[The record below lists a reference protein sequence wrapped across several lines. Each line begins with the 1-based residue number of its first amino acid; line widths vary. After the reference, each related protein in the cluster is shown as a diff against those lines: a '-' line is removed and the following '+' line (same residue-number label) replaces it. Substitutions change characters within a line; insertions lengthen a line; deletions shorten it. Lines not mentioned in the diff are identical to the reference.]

1 MSYAQLYHTR
11 RELRAQGVPTNPRI
25 ARGHLTPALTPIVTA
40 LGGRITREEGLSITV
55 RLNNNTAHGALTF
68 GGLVAGL
75 AGVDGTV
82 CTQVSRRQVLINFD
96 GGC

>member
-11 RELRAQGVPTNPRI
+11 RELRAQGVPTSPRI
-25 ARGHLTPALTPIVTA
+25 TRGNITTALTPIVTA
-40 LGGRITREEGLSITV
+40 LGGRITREEEMSITV
-55 RLNNNTAHGALTF
+55 RLNNSTAHGALTF

-82 CTQVSRRQVLINFD
+82 CTQVSRRVVRINFD